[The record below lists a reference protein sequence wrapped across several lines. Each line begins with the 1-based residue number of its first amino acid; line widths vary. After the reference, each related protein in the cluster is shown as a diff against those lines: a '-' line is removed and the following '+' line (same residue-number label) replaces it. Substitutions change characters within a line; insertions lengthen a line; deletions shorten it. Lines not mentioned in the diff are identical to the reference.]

1 MAAPRAAPPAG
12 AHAYV
17 RGAGAGAGAGGPGGP
32 ARNRVREY
40 ARRALARSD
49 AARGDARLQADMES
63 VLQGG
68 AVYLKQFLCAEG
80 DAGLML
86 ALLRDL
92 QAQGRGMV
100 DWSQHLKF
108 ENPDFSPTFQG
119 IVERLALHFDVEV
132 FATRLNFY
140 RDGSD
145 WKPFHHDSHAYGAGG
160 VKEDFTMG
168 ASFGAERA
176 LAFLHEPSGA
186 AFEFPQANGDIFAFA
201 SDVNRAFKHGVPRAR
216 RTDIGPRFSIIAWG
230 RRRTI
235 NERNGGAAG
244 QVTDNHAS
252 QGNARGAA
260 PRAPHAAAPAGHG
273 ASGEKEETVSME
285 EVAGLVQRML
295 EEQGGR
301 RRQSAQLGAR
311 CARGPRGASSE
322 GGGGGGPVRRLRRS
336 VGEDAFAALKAE
348 SRRFQMGGLD
358 AGGLYQRAQAILAG
372 DPGKIAAWMQLA
384 SLLRDEPKR
393 RALTEA
399 HDEAAGCP
407 APRAV

>member
-1 MAAPRAAPPAG
+1 MVAGGRAAG

-17 RGAGAGAGAGGPGGP
+17 RGAGAGAGAGAGDPAGP

-49 AARGDARLQADMES
+49 AARGDAQLQADMET

-80 DAGLML
+80 NAGLML

-119 IVERLALHFDVEV
+119 VVERLALHFDVEV

-186 AFEFPQANGDIFAFA
+186 AFEFPQANGDVFAFA
-201 SDVNRAFKHGVPRAR
+201 SDVNRSFKHGVPRAR
-216 RTDIGPRFSIIAWG
+216 RTEIGPRFSIIAWG

-235 NERNGGAAG
+235 NERNGGTAG
-244 QVTDNHAS
+244 QVTDNS
-252 QGNARGAA
+252 VPQGAA
-260 PRAPHAAAPAGHG
+260 KGSEHRAPHAAVAAGNG
-273 ASGEKEETVSME
+273 AAREKEETVSMG
-285 EVAGLVQRML
+285 EVAELVQRML
-295 EEQGGR
+295 EEQEGR
-301 RRQSAQLGAR
+301 RRRSEQPGAHDSRGLGGTSSGT
-311 CARGPRGASSE
+311 RGGC
-322 GGGGGGPVRRLRRS
+322 GPVRRLRRK
-336 VGEDAFAALKAE
+336 VGEEAFGALKAE
-348 SRRFQMGGLD
+348 SRRFQRGETD
-358 AGGLYQRAQAILAG
+358 AGGLYQRVQAILAG
-372 DPGKIAAWMQLA
+372 DCDKIAAWMQLA

-393 RALTEA
+393 RALAEVHA
-399 HDEAAGCP
+399 EVAGRSPGLCK
-407 APRAV
+407 